1 MKPIINVFIAN
12 LLFLIIFANI
22 YIKIKDQF
30 SHNTENRVSNI
41 DCWLFSSSVQSGCG
55 FTYITPTTDLC
66 KAIAMTQTL
75 LLIGVNII
83 PIIIYL
89 A

>member
-30 SHNTENRVSNI
+30 IHNTENRVSNI
-41 DCWLFSSSVQSGCG
+41 DCWLFSSSIQSGCG
-55 FTYITPTTDLC
+55 FTYITPTTHLS
-66 KAIAMTQTL
+66 KSIAMAQL
-75 LLIGVNII
+75 LVLISSNII